1 MILLRGLVCA
11 ALVSLAK
18 AVGEDT
24 NVLEALLQQQQEM
37 REQMSRM
44 ESNYEKKIVK
54 MEDDIEERVSKLEDL
69 AKIGTL
75 RSCSEYA
82 AYGLE
87 TSGAYMI
94 DPDGGLLGQEPFQV
108 GLLGNQSPRVPRS
121 TATSPPEL
129 RKFFM
134 IRRP

>member
-1 MILLRGLVCA
+1 MILMRGLVCA
-11 ALVSLAK
+11 ALLSLAN
-18 AVGEDT
+18 AVGEDA
-24 NVLEALLQQQQEM
+24 NVLEALQEM

-44 ESNYEKKIVK
+44 ESNYEKKIAK

-75 RSCSEYA
+75 RSCSKYA

-108 GLLGNQSPRVPRS
+108 RPHTNQF
-121 TATSPPEL
+121 T
-129 RKFFM
+129 
-134 IRRP
+134 

>member
-1 MILLRGLVCA
+1 MILMRRLVFA
-11 ALVSLAK
+11 ALVSLAY
-18 AVGEDT
+18 AVSEDV
-24 NVLEALLQQQQEM
+24 NVLEALQEV

-44 ESNYEKKIVK
+44 ESHHAKKIQK

-108 GLLGNQSPRVPRS
+108 GILGNQSPRVPRS
-121 TATSPPEL
+121 TATSPPEP

>member
-1 MILLRGLVCA
+1 MILMRRLVFA
-11 ALVSLAK
+11 ALVSLAY
-18 AVGEDT
+18 AVSEDV
-24 NVLEALLQQQQEM
+24 NVLEALQEV

-44 ESNYEKKIVK
+44 E
-54 MEDDIEERVSKLEDL
+54 DDIEVRVTKLEEL

-82 AYGLE
+82 AFGLK

-108 GLLGNQSPRVPRS
+108 RLHANQF
-121 TATSPPEL
+121 T
-129 RKFFM
+129 
-134 IRRP
+134 

>member
-1 MILLRGLVCA
+1 MILMRGLVCA
-11 ALVSLAK
+11 ALVSLAN
-18 AVGEDT
+18 AVGEDA

-44 ESNYEKKIVK
+44 ESNYEKKIAK

-82 AYGLE
+82 AYGLK

-94 DPDGGLLGQEPFQV
+94 DPDGGLIGQEPFQV
-108 GLLGNQSPRVPRS
+108 APGESIHFTPGLHCVQFCRS
-121 TATSPPEL
+121 FRQNYFP
-129 RKFFM
+129 
-134 IRRP
+134 